1 MAIDFPA
8 DAAGNTNI
16 VDGFTFDDLLILPAE
31 SRTLPRDVVLE
42 TRFSRNIT
50 LHIPLVSA
58 AMDTVTESATAI
70 AMAQHGGIGIIH
82 KNMTIKKQAEEVSR
96 VKKYESYIITDPV
109 TMSPERK
116 LKEAVA
122 LMRKHN
128 ISGLPIVKNGKLA
141 GILTN
146 RDLRFEDNLE
156 KPVSKVM
163 TSGNL
168 VTAKENVPIEEAKR
182 LLHKHR
188 IEKLLVVNKQG
199 ELRGVITVKDIEK
212 TIKFPLATKDR
223 LGKLMVGAAL
233 GISHDR
239 EERADA
245 LVKAGADCLVVD
257 TAHGHSKGVIDFVR
271 ELKKTYSNV
280 DVIAGNVAT
289 EKGTKALMDT
299 GIDAVK
305 IGVGPGSIC
314 TTRIVAGIGVPQVS
328 AIMNAYLAAKSE
340 NIPIIADGGIKFS
353 GDITKAIAAGADTVM
368 IGNLF
373 AGTDE
378 SPGDM
383 VFFGGRTYK
392 TYRGM
397 GSIEAMK
404 AGSKDRYAQ
413 EYLEDEAKF
422 VPEGIEGRVPYKG
435 SLSSVIYQLIGGLR
449 AGMGYV
455 GAKNINELKLKAKF
469 VRITPAGLK
478 ESHVHDV
485 SVTKEAPN
493 YRLEF

>member
-271 ELKKTYSNV
+271 ELKKTYPNV
-280 DVIAGNVAT
+280 DIIAGNVAT

-368 IGNLF
+368 LGNLF

-455 GAKNINELKLKAKF
+455 GAKNISELKLKAKF

>member
-1 MAIDFPA
+1 MPGEFIDNVQIEE
-8 DAAGNTNI
+8 GY
-16 VDGFTFDDLLILPAE
+16 TFDDLLILPAE
-31 SRTLPRDVVLE
+31 SRVLPRDVLLE
-42 TRFSRNIT
+42 TRFSRGIT

-70 AMAQHGGIGIIH
+70 TMAQHGGIGIIH
-82 KNMTIKKQAEEVSR
+82 KNMTVKRQAEEVSR

-109 TMSPERK
+109 TMPPDRR
-116 LKEAVA
+116 LKEAMA

-128 ISGLPIVKNGKLA
+128 ISGLPIVNKGKLV

-146 RDLRFEDNLE
+146 RDMRFEDDLD

-163 TSGNL
+163 TRSNL
-168 VTAKENVPIEEAKR
+168 VTARENVTIEEAKR
-182 LLHKHR
+182 LLHRHR
-188 IEKLLVVNKQG
+188 IEKLLVVNGHG

-212 TIKFPLATKDR
+212 TVKFPLATKDR

-233 GISHDR
+233 GISNDR
-239 EERADA
+239 EERAEA
-245 LVKAGADCLVVD
+245 LVKAGVDCLVVD
-257 TAHGHSKGVIDFVR
+257 TAHGHSKGVIDFVGG
-271 ELKKTYSNV
+271 LKKRYGSIDIV
-280 DVIAGNVAT
+280 AGNVAT
-289 EKGTKALMDT
+289 ERGARALIDT
-299 GIDAVK
+299 GVDAVK
-305 IGVGPGSIC
+305 VGVGPGSIC

-328 AIMNAYLAAKSE
+328 AIMNTYSAAK
-340 NIPIIADGGIKFS
+340 PADVPLIADGGIKFS

-378 SPGDM
+378 SPGDF

-413 EYLEDEAKF
+413 EYLEDETKF

-435 SLSSVIYQLIGGLR
+435 SLSSVIYQLLGGLR

-455 GAKNINELKLKAKF
+455 GAKDIGELKVKAKF